1 MFTKII
7 RSVNDNI
14 INQINIY
21 MSTLTETIKVDS
33 VAISKAKFNR
43 DNSTLTL
50 KFKNLSEY
58 DYFEVPLHVFN
69 GLREADSKGRYIN
82 KYVIG
87 EYKFRKY

>member
-1 MFTKII
+1 M
-7 RSVNDNI
+7 NDNI
-14 INQINIY
+14 INQIYIY

-43 DNSTLTL
+43 EDNLLTL

-58 DYFEVPLHVFN
+58 DYYNVPLHVFN
-69 GLREADSKGRYIN
+69 GLRDAESKGRYIN

-87 EYKFRKY
+87 EFKFRKY

>member
-1 MFTKII
+1 M
-7 RSVNDNI
+7 NDNI
-14 INQINIY
+14 INQIYIY

-43 DNSTLTL
+43 EDNLLTL

-58 DYFEVPLHVFN
+58 DYYNVPLHIFN
-69 GLREADSKGRYIN
+69 GLRDAESKGRYIN

-87 EYKFRKY
+87 EFKFRKY

>member
-1 MFTKII
+1 M
-7 RSVNDNI
+7 NDNI
-14 INQINIY
+14 INQIYTY

-43 DNSTLTL
+43 EDNLLTL

-58 DYFEVPLHVFN
+58 DYYNVPLHVFN
-69 GLREADSKGRYIN
+69 GLRDAESKGRYIN

-87 EYKFRKY
+87 EFKFRKY

>member
-1 MFTKII
+1 M
-7 RSVNDNI
+7 NDNI

-43 DNSTLTL
+43 EDNLLTL

-58 DYFEVPLHVFN
+58 DYYNVPLHIFD
-69 GLREADSKGRYIN
+69 GLRDTESKGRYIN

-87 EYKFRKY
+87 EFKFRKY

>member
-1 MFTKII
+1 
-7 RSVNDNI
+7 VNDNI
-14 INQINIY
+14 INQIYIY

-43 DNSTLTL
+43 EDNLLTL

-58 DYFEVPLHVFN
+58 DYYNVPLHIFN
-69 GLREADSKGRYIN
+69 GLRDAESKGRYIN

-87 EYKFRKY
+87 EFKFRKY

>member
-1 MFTKII
+1 
-7 RSVNDNI
+7 VNDNI

-43 DNSTLTL
+43 RDNLLTL
-50 KFKNLSEY
+50 RFKNLSEY
-58 DYFEVPLHVFN
+58 DYYNVPLHIFD
-69 GLREADSKGRYIN
+69 GLRDAESKGRYIN

-87 EYKFRKY
+87 EFKFRKY

>member
-7 RSVNDNI
+7 RAANDNI

-21 MSTLTETIKVDS
+21 MSTLT
-33 VAISKAKFNR
+33 
-43 DNSTLTL
+43 
-50 KFKNLSEY
+50 EY